1 MSSTLTAQRGRMGL
15 LQRQLDA
22 SDRDLER
29 LTARVD
35 AQLQRI
41 DAVINIITMIFMFMT
56 GSSRA
61 GCASSVPFLSA
72 MEAAILKAM
81 SEESTGCSR
90 PSTRLT

>member
-35 AQLQRI
+35 AQLERI
-41 DAVINIITMIFMFMT
+41 D
-56 GSSRA
+56 
-61 GCASSVPFLSA
+61 
-72 MEAAILKAM
+72 EALK
-81 SEESTGCSR
+81 E
-90 PSTRLT
+90 

>member
-41 DAVINIITMIFMFMT
+41 DAVI
-56 GSSRA
+56 
-61 GCASSVPFLSA
+61 
-72 MEAAILKAM
+72 KD
-81 SEESTGCSR
+81 
-90 PSTRLT
+90 

>member
-29 LTARVD
+29 LTARID

-41 DAVINIITMIFMFMT
+41 DAV
-56 GSSRA
+56 
-61 GCASSVPFLSA
+61 V
-72 MEAAILKAM
+72 KA
-81 SEESTGCSR
+81 
-90 PSTRLT
+90 

>member
-1 MSSTLTAQRGRMGL
+1 MPNNRTQLHLALARMSSTLTAQRGRMGL

-41 DAVINIITMIFMFMT
+41 DAV
-56 GSSRA
+56 
-61 GCASSVPFLSA
+61 VK
-72 MEAAILKAM
+72 E
-81 SEESTGCSR
+81 
-90 PSTRLT
+90 